1 MFQTLSLVL
10 IVALVCR
17 ISATAESEVINVHM
31 IGHTHDDPGWLKTM
45 DEYFSGTNSSIMPTS
60 VSIIF
65 DTVLG
70 ALEED
75 PQKMYSFCEISF
87 FSIWWKEQTDAKK
100 EKIKALVKN
109 EQLVFLNGGWVMH
122 DEAGAHYVSMIDQTT
137 LGHTFLKEAF
147 DGYTPR
153 VGWQIDPFG
162 HSNTH
167 AWLSSEVGFDA
178 LYFGR
183 IDYQDKEKR
192 MAEKNMEMVWKGSES
207 MPEAQVF
214 TGAFTSGNYGPPE
227 GFCFD
232 APGGTWCADD
242 PIVDD
247 ETLSTYNMDT
257 KVPQFIQALEQELST
272 SRGNNIMMKMGSD
285 MTWSNSRTWF
295 KSIDV
300 LIKQVNAVQSKFK
313 LAYSNPERYTKA
325 RAAETAANTVDWSQK
340 TDDFFPYADCA
351 HCT

>member
-1 MFQTLSLVL
+1 
-10 IVALVCR
+10 
-17 ISATAESEVINVHM
+17 
-31 IGHTHDDPGWLKTM
+31 
-45 DEYFSGTNSSIMPTS
+45 
-60 VSIIF
+60 
-65 DTVLG
+65 
-70 ALEED
+70 
-75 PQKMYSFCEISF
+75 
-87 FSIWWKEQTDAKK
+87 
-100 EKIKALVKN
+100 
-109 EQLVFLNGGWVMH
+109 
-122 DEAGAHYVSMIDQTT
+122 
-137 LGHTFLKEAF
+137 
-147 DGYTPR
+147 
-153 VGWQIDPFG
+153 
-162 HSNTH
+162 
-167 AWLSSEVGFDA
+167 
-178 LYFGR
+178 
-183 IDYQDKEKR
+183 
-192 MAEKNMEMVWKGSES
+192 MEMVWKGSES

-325 RAAETAANTVDWSQK
+325 RAAETEANTVDWSQK